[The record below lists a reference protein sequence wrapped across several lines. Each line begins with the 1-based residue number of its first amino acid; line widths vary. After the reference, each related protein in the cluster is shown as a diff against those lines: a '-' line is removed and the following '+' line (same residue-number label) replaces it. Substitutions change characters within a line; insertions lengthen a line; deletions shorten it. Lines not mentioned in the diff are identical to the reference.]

1 MAKKVTKEKA
11 IEETLWQS
19 YDKFEIRRKE
29 LIEEGKE
36 KYVEMKDFYS
46 MKNVFYLEDISRWSY
61 IINVLTPYKLDR
73 NYQSI

>member
-19 YDKFEIRRKE
+19 CDKFEIRRKE